1 MVELTKLEERILEAL
16 KKEGRATA
24 PMLAERVGTTPAS
37 VRTVLVRLSKVGLVK
52 RVARGVYEP
61 TEEVKE

>member
-1 MVELTKLEERILEAL
+1 MVELTPLERKVLEAL

-37 VRTVLVRLSKVGLVK
+37 VRTAIIRLKKLGLVK

-61 TEEVKE
+61 TEEART

>member
-1 MVELTKLEERILEAL
+1 MVELTSLEKKVLECL
-16 KKEGRATA
+16 KEEGRATA

-61 TEEVKE
+61 VEEGGK